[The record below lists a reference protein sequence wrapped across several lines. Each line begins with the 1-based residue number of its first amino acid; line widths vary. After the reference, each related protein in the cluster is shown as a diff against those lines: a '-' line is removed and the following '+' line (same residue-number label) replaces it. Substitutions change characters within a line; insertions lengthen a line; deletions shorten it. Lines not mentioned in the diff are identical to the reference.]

1 MKDRIDF
8 NASMSLLE
16 DHLWFYRK
24 GLAYHYRGVAIQ
36 LFNLLCDSSR
46 TKVLVRRIFP
56 DIKFHPVLGSSKK
69 EGETVST
76 LEKMREILGDD
87 HMLLPALVT
96 RNQYNAPRV
105 VGLFDSK
112 QTPIEFEAWLDQAL
126 FNPEISIRK
135 LITSIRNGEAA
146 HPDPEYNETQE
157 KTKGF
162 KVGGTNSDQLA
173 AIAVG
178 EYIHFQLARQMKSL

>member
-1 MKDRIDF
+1 
-8 NASMSLLE
+8 MSLLE
-16 DHLWFYRK
+16 DHLWLYRK

-69 EGETVST
+69 EGESIST
-76 LEKMREILGDD
+76 LDKMREILGDE
-87 HMLLPALVT
+87 HMLFPALVT
-96 RNQYNAPRV
+96 RNQYNAPMV
-105 VGLFDSK
+105 AGLFNTK
-112 QTPIEFEAWLDQAL
+112 QTPIELEAWLDQAL
-126 FNPEISIRK
+126 FNPDISIRK

-146 HPDPEYNETQE
+146 HPSPEYNETQE

-178 EYIHFQLARQMKSL
+178 NYVHFQIASQMKS